1 VRTARRPAAE
11 VAFARGSNVSP
22 KEARAVS
29 ATDVAQIDLELV
41 DELIRRE
48 EQALAAKQPRSIAYQ
63 REASHRLPGGVS
75 SSWQTAPPH
84 PIYVSHG
91 KGSRVWDIDGNEFV
105 DYHNGYGV
113 MVVGHANP
121 KVVEA
126 VKRRVELGTHFAQP
140 TEDALAVA
148 EELAERTGLPFWRF
162 GNSGTEAT
170 LDASRLMR
178 AATGRDMLLKCE
190 GIYHGHHDALM
201 VSVYPS
207 PDAWGP
213 HERPNSVAQT
223 PGLPQSYVE
232 LTRIV
237 PFNDADAVKDVFAEF
252 PDRIAGMIIE
262 PCMTNLGVTLPE
274 PGYLQAIKDT
284 CHANGA
290 YFAFDE
296 VKTGVT
302 VAWGGAIEAFGVPP
316 DLVCFAKAIGGG
328 LPCGAIGGIEEIMGL
343 VVRGKVEQVGTFNG
357 NPLTLAASRA
367 ALTEVLTKDAYAR
380 FDELH
385 EIVRTGVQAAIDR
398 HHLPA
403 RITTLGA
410 KGGVNWKAEPV
421 REFRDAV
428 DIDERLSYLAWLW
441 QLNRGIFKSPWAKWE
456 SWTISVAHSDGDA
469 QRYVDNFEDL
479 ASTIARG

>member
-1 VRTARRPAAE
+1 M
-11 VAFARGSNVSP
+11 
-22 KEARAVS
+22 S
-29 ATDVAQIDLELV
+29 ATDIAQIDFELV

-48 EQALAAKQPRSIAYQ
+48 EQALAEKQPRSIAHQ

-91 KGSRVWDIDGNEFV
+91 KGSRVWDIDGNGFV

-113 MVVGHANP
+113 MVVGHAHP
-121 KVVEA
+121 RIVEA
-126 VKRRVELGTHFAQP
+126 VQRRVELGTHFAQP
-140 TEDALAVA
+140 TEDALVVA
-148 EELAERTGLPFWRF
+148 ENLAERTGLPYWRF

-178 AATGRDMLLKCE
+178 AATGRDLLLKCE

-201 VSVYPS
+201 VSVFPGPQS
-207 PDAWGP
+207 WGP

-237 PFNDADAVKDVFAEF
+237 PFNDVEGVARVFEEF

-274 PGYLQAIKDT
+274 PGYLQAIKDI

-296 VKTGVT
+296 VKTGAT
-302 VAWGGAIEAFGVPP
+302 VAWGGAIEAFGVTP
-316 DLVCFAKAIGGG
+316 DLACFAKAIGGG
-328 LPCGAIGGIEEIMGL
+328 LPCGAIGGIEDIMGL
-343 VVRGKVEQVGTFNG
+343 VVRGKVDQVGTFNG
-357 NPLTLAASRA
+357 NPLTMAASRA
-367 ALTEVLTKDAYAR
+367 ALTEVLTKDAYPR

-385 EIVRTGVQAAIDR
+385 DIIRTGVQEAIDR
-398 HHLPA
+398 YRLPA

-410 KGGVNWKAEPV
+410 KGGVNWRAEPV

-456 SWTISVAHSDGDA
+456 SWTISVAHSDEDA
-469 QRYVDNFEDL
+469 QLYVDNFQEL
-479 ASTIARG
+479 ASTITRE

>member
-1 VRTARRPAAE
+1 MA
-11 VAFARGSNVSP
+11 S
-22 KEARAVS
+22 
-29 ATDVAQIDLELV
+29 TDHVEIDLELV

-48 EQALAAKQPRSIAYQ
+48 EQALADKQPRSIAHQ
-63 REASHRLPGGVS
+63 KEASHRLPGGVS

-91 KGSRVWDIDGNEFV
+91 KGSKVWDLDGNEFV

-113 MVVGHANP
+113 MIVGHAHP
-121 KVVEA
+121 KIVEA
-126 VKRRVELGTHFAQP
+126 VQRRVELGTHFAQP
-140 TEDALAVA
+140 TEDALVVA
-148 EELAERTGLPFWRF
+148 ENLAERTGLPFWRF

-207 PDAWGP
+207 PDRWGP

-232 LTRIV
+232 LTRVV
-237 PFNDADAVKDVFAEF
+237 PFNDPEGVKRIFEEF
-252 PDRIAGMIIE
+252 PDQIAGMIIE

-274 PGYLQAIKDT
+274 PGYLASIKET

-290 YFAFDE
+290 FLAFDE
-296 VKTGVT
+296 VKTGAAI
-302 VAWGGAIEAFGVPP
+302 AWGGAIEAFGVTP

-328 LPCGAIGGIEEIMGL
+328 LPCGAIGGVEEIMNL
-343 VVRGKVEQVGTFNG
+343 VERGKVDQVGTFNG

-367 ALTEVLTKDAYAR
+367 ALTEILTKDAY
-380 FDELH
+380 
-385 EIVRTGVQAAIDR
+385 
-398 HHLPA
+398 
-403 RITTLGA
+403 
-410 KGGVNWKAEPV
+410 
-421 REFRDAV
+421 
-428 DIDERLSYLAWLW
+428 
-441 QLNRGIFKSPWAKWE
+441 
-456 SWTISVAHSDGDA
+456 
-469 QRYVDNFEDL
+469 
-479 ASTIARG
+479 